1 GEYRVAA
8 HTAVGL
14 LGGGVQGAL
23 GSATAATAAPMLN
36 ELTKNLPDGV
46 REAVGAGLAA
56 GLGAAT
62 GGAAGAGTAF
72 NADSNNRQLH
82 QVEAKALDRLKEGK
96 SEEEQYRLTAAACA
110 YVQCADGVPTDDPQ
124 YAALKQLQLDG
135 AGYTA
140 ERSAIEKTGAFEQY
154 GPVAYA
160 TDLRTSHEEAVTRTK
175 GAFGAIGGALGVVGG
190 YQMAAGAAVFCPET
204 GLSCLGIP
212 AGIGLATLSYGQGQ
226 DGVAQLTGPYTS
238 TQGLEVLGSFNPKRP
253 DGWNPLAQ
261 DAVDLGILGLQ
272 TLIFKGGEKV
282 ITGKVAGGSKPD
294 LAEPVQTTGA
304 TRSENNSAS
313 GSGNT
318 SHTTGSNT
326 EVVDLA
332 TVGIEWGKGIQGQ
345 GMPWEN
351 YLETQMPEGSR
362 LPPNFKTFD
371 FFDGATGIATSAK
384 TLDTNT
390 MAKISDPR
398 QVYSSLKGNIDAAAN
413 FTNANL
419 VGVNLSSAQ
428 ITSRELRLAVPSST
442 TAAQWDQIERALKYA
457 KDKGV
462 IVKITRIN

>member
-1 GEYRVAA
+1 
-8 HTAVGL
+8 
-14 LGGGVQGAL
+14 
-23 GSATAATAAPMLN
+23 MLN

-190 YQMAAGAAVFCPET
+190 YQMAAGAAVLCPET
-204 GLSCLGIP
+204 GISCLGIP

-238 TQGLEVLGSFNPKRP
+238 TQGLQVLASFNPKRP

-261 DAVDLGILGLQ
+261 DAVDLGLLGLQ
-272 TLIFKGGEKV
+272 TLISKGGEKF
-282 ITGKVAGGSKPD
+282 IAGKVEGGSKTDAKRSLSPVVKINLSDAVDGSFEYD
-294 LAEPVQTTGA
+294 LLNSPSARTANTKYELDNGNSFLTNSAGYVEELTFTPTDVKVPRDSRQTEAGKLG
-304 TRSENNSAS
+304 RSSDVGGHAQACSQGGTCDDYNLFPQDSNFNNSAYKVFYE
-313 GSGNT
+313 N
-318 SHTTGSNT
+318 
-326 EVVDLA
+326 EVKRAL
-332 TVGIEWGKGIQGQ
+332 
-345 GMPWEN
+345 
-351 YLETQMPEGSR
+351 
-362 LPPNFKTFD
+362 
-371 FFDGATGIATSAK
+371 
-384 TLDTNT
+384 
-390 MAKISDPR
+390 SDP
-398 QVYSSLKGNIDAAAN
+398 SPS
-413 FTNANL
+413 
-419 VGVNLSSAQ
+419 VGPTTIKFGRSD
-428 ITSRELRLAVPSST
+428 PSSPRPDT
-442 TAAQWDQIERALKYA
+442 LSVTYTIDGKTR
-457 KDKGV
+457 
-462 IVKITRIN
+462 TRIFENEAKKIPRNN